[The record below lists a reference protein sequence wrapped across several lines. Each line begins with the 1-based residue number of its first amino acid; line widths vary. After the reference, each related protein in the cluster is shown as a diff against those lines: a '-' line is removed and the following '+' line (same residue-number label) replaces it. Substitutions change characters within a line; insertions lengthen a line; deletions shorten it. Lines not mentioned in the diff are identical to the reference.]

1 MLSLDAILNL
11 SIGLALTFG
20 SFSLRTGTIVEAL
33 ASAWNWRSKTLAAGI
48 GQMLNDTMQWASPK
62 SLEHSAVNPLLAV
75 APDGRLN
82 AKRPAYR

>member
-48 GQMLNDTMQWASPK
+48 GQMLNDTMQ
-62 SLEHSAVNPLLAV
+62 
-75 APDGRLN
+75 
-82 AKRPAYR
+82 